1 MELTS
6 LYKLS
11 YKKNN
16 WIKERNM
23 MKSKAMQKHE
33 MKKRKKN
40 EICSVQGTVKELP
53 FCSLR
58 LGKIIYKF
66 IVTEIVPLW
75 HSFLCREVIR
85 QDQWSEEI
93 DEAHQ
98 GCTSIENEALPNQ
111 HARPVNI
118 LSAEKCTLIG
128 RSTADKVNKM
138 TTELQTRSPGLFK
151 VKCFEEMQ
159 SALDFACPANSKMDL
174 EATSIQKIEDIILNG
189 KQTDN
194 SNCKKEK
201 PDNGRKEN
209 EHDEIISR

>member
-75 HSFLCREVIR
+75 HS
-85 QDQWSEEI
+85 
-93 DEAHQ
+93 